1 MVSPLRRLRT
11 VSTPT
16 GQTSTLSGRSS
27 KSVAYSLTKRFP
39 PIQVSPGT
47 DSRVSGNPGAH
58 SSRTRRSYCR
68 PMVTPPGNCIAAA
81 GLQWYSNCSACKIW
95 ICSGSRTPW
104 AFKKRSSAR
113 LRRAGSMA
121 FNRETSGTCSS
132 GIIAWR
138 QASSCRSSRAIADR
152 FSPMRGFSARIRGR
166 MPCRI
171 RLRRKSSV
179 PLELSST
186 WGSP

>member
-1 MVSPLRRLRT
+1 
-11 VSTPT
+11 
-16 GQTSTLSGRSS
+16 
-27 KSVAYSLTKRFP
+27 
-39 PIQVSPGT
+39 
-47 DSRVSGNPGAH
+47 
-58 SSRTRRSYCR
+58 
-68 PMVTPPGNCIAAA
+68 
-81 GLQWYSNCSACKIW
+81 
-95 ICSGSRTPW
+95 
-104 AFKKRSSAR
+104 
-113 LRRAGSMA
+113 MA
-121 FNRETSGTCSS
+121 FNRETSGICSS

-186 WGSP
+186 WGRAYSSRNASTSSRVTVSMGRITFPLTGAMAPRPFSPVPRIRRMSTVSALSSAVWAVATFPGRRLRNAYRASRAAASSPFLPGTIRPEPRCKGIS